1 MTAAGNTPITD
12 RPTSSRAVWLALV
25 FVPLV
30 AWSKD
35 AAVVAVVAAALL
47 VLATPGTRHA
57 ALAGVV
63 RPAPSVVAATLFL
76 LWALAAVAWSPVHRP
91 TDWLKAVPVIAAA
104 WMVGRFLARGCSPS
118 LALPVLAAF
127 GALLALLVV
136 ERLTGGFVIGLARS
150 GDSRDRLF
158 DILSPGLA
166 LLSCLVF
173 PAALLLERRVGRQG
187 AGWALIAFCLALGLS
202 YRMDAAPVAIAC
214 GCISYAVVRL
224 WRKPGFIL
232 VATGI
237 AVIAVA
243 WGWVAAL
250 AWRNGEQDWLTGHIN
265 LNWGYRVEIWNRVHE
280 LISEHLWIG
289 HGFDTA
295 RIVAQG
301 AGVSFL
307 HPHNGLLQV
316 WLELGVVGVTLLLGW
331 AAAAAWAY
339 LQTAPAP
346 RMLATAAA
354 TFTALAV
361 FWLISF
367 GIWQGWWLAAMGLT
381 FCALALANRVS
392 STPAP

>member
-1 MTAAGNTPITD
+1 MTAAGTPITD
-12 RPTSSRAVWLALV
+12 LSTSSRAVWLALA

-35 AAVVAVVAAALL
+35 AAVAAVGVAALL
-47 VLATPGTRHA
+47 VLATPAARGA
-57 ALAGVV
+57 ALATIL
-63 RPAPSVVAATLFL
+63 RPAPSIVLAGAFL
-76 LWALAAVAWSPVHRP
+76 LWALAAVAWAPAHRAM
-91 TDWLKAVPVIAAA
+91 DWLKAVPVIAAA
-104 WMVGRFLARGCSPS
+104 WVVGRFLARAASPS
-118 LALPVLAAF
+118 LARLALAAF

-136 ERLTGGFVIGLARS
+136 ERLTGGFVIGLART

-158 DILSPGLA
+158 DILSPGLV

-173 PAALLLERRVGRQG
+173 PAALLLERRVGRGG
-187 AGWALIAFCLALGLS
+187 AGWGLIALCLALGLS

-214 GCISYAVVRL
+214 GCVSYAVVRL

-232 VATGI
+232 VVAGI
-237 AVIAVA
+237 AVIAVG
-243 WGWVAAL
+243 WGSIASL

-280 LISEHLWIG
+280 LISEHVWIG

-316 WLELGVVGVTLLLGW
+316 WLELGLVGVVLFLGW

-339 LQTAPAP
+339 KQTDPAP
-346 RMLATAAA
+346 RMLATTAA
-354 TFTALAV
+354 TVTALAV

-367 GIWQGWWLAAMGLT
+367 GIWQGWWLAAIGLT
-381 FCALALANRVS
+381 FCALALTDRINS
-392 STPAP
+392 KPDP